1 MLILIFLILIKY
13 SLESKAEINYLSET
27 NNDLKLLS
35 DREARYWLGSWGDGG
50 GDGGMISWRGGG
62 WRANWGRY
70 NWGRQ
75 YGGRYYWG

>member
-27 NNDLKLLS
+27 NNDLKQS
-35 DREARYWLGSWGDGG
+35 DRETRWLGSWGDGG
-50 GDGGMISWRGGG
+50 GDGGFYGYRWRG
-62 WRANWGRY
+62 RYNWGRY

-75 YGGRYYWG
+75 YGWGGRYYWG